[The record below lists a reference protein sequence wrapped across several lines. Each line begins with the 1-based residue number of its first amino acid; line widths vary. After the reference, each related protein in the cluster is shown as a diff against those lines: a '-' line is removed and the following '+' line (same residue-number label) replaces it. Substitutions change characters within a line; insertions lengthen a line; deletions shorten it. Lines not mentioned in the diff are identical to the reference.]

1 VKTVTNSVKPYDRKV
16 IWWTGLFLLL
26 VTSYFNSKTQ
36 DPFNSPKFWVLLLG
50 AAWLLGYPISFR
62 KKSNFLNKKGL
73 RLTQI
78 LLFLF
83 IGASTLSLLAADNKQ
98 IAFFGDNMR
107 KNGYLT
113 YLALAIFFLAI
124 AGFINSSNVI
134 VLYHFILLS
143 AYVVGGYGLL
153 QMSGNDFINWSAS
166 GMALFSTLGNS
177 NFAGSAMAILA
188 ILSLGGAYIGRKDP
202 ITLWLSLIAFVIL
215 SITIFPTNARQG
227 LLLLA
232 FGVISLLLVLI
243 YNFDKKLG
251 LVGVAFAAFGFTV
264 SILGMLQIGPLE
276 RFLYKDSVSVRGY
289 YWRAGIEM
297 FRDNPLFGVGLD
309 NYGSFF
315 KEYREVGYPL
325 KYGYSLTSTNA
336 HNVFIQHFATG
347 GIFVGTI
354 YLILT
359 AVIFWR
365 GVISLRK
372 FEKDERVLRAVF
384 FIAWLAFQAQSLI
397 SIDNIGI
404 GIWGWVLGGV
414 VVGLSVVPTNDP
426 IGNQQFKR
434 ENRVR
439 KSQMGLLQPI
449 ISASFTAL
457 TLVLVVFLYRA
468 DSAMFQQRAA
478 YNPAAP
484 AQKDFFYQLAQKT
497 VNAPLQDLQYKVMT
511 ATYLHGM
518 GFQQEALNLLEQ
530 LHVEDPYN
538 LDALTFLASY
548 YENLGQVDKA
558 LVAREKIAKL
568 DPWNANNYLQ
578 IAFNYKFLGNK
589 VSQQNYLD
597 KVLSFAAADPMVIK
611 AVPELTLQSSDES

>member
-1 VKTVTNSVKPYDRKV
+1 MVATKVKSIDRKV
-16 IWWTGLFLLL
+16 IWWVGAFLLL
-26 VTSYFNSKTQ
+26 VTTYFNAQTQ

-50 AAWLLGYPISFR
+50 AAWLLGHLTSFH
-62 KKSNFLNKKGL
+62 KQSNSLNSRVLK
-73 RLTQI
+73 LTQI
-78 LLFLF
+78 LLLLF
-83 IGASTLSLLAADNKQ
+83 IGASTLALLAADNSQ
-98 IAFFGDNMR
+98 IALFGDNMR

-113 YLALAIFFLAI
+113 YLALVIFFWAV
-124 AGFINSSNVI
+124 AVFINSSNLI
-134 VLYHFILLS
+134 LLYRFTLLS
-143 AYVVGGYGLL
+143 AYVVGGYALL
-153 QMSGNDFINWSAS
+153 QMSGNDFINWSSS

-177 NFAGSAMAILA
+177 NFAGSAMALLA
-188 ILSLGGAYIGRKDP
+188 ILSLGGAYAYRKDQ
-202 ITLWLSLIAFVIL
+202 ITLWLSLIAFGIL

-232 FGVISLLLVLI
+232 FGIVSLLLVLV
-243 YNFDKKLG
+243 YNFNKKLG
-251 LVGVAFAAFGFTV
+251 LAGLIFAAFGFIL
-264 SILGMLQIGPLE
+264 SILGMLQVGPLE

-297 FRDNPLFGVGLD
+297 FKDNPLFGVGLD

-347 GIFVGTI
+347 GVFVGSI

-359 AVIFWR
+359 AFIFWR
-365 GVISLRK
+365 GVVSLLR
-372 FEKDERVLRAVF
+372 FEKDERVLRSVF

-404 GIWGWVLGGV
+404 SIWGWVLGGV
-414 VVGLSVVPTNDP
+414 VVGLSVTP
-426 IGNQQFKR
+426 INEQISNQQAKR
-434 ENRVR
+434 QNRVR
-439 KSQMGLLQPI
+439 KNQLGLLQPV
-449 ISASFTAL
+449 ISTFFTAL

-484 AQKDFFYQLAQKT
+484 AQKDIFYQLAQKT
-497 VNAPLQDLQYKVMT
+497 LKAPLQDLQYKVMT

-530 LHVEDPYN
+530 LHLEDPYN
-538 LDALTFLASY
+538 LDALTFLASF
-548 YENLGQVDKA
+548 YENLGQVDNA
-558 LVAREKIAKL
+558 LVAREKISKL

-578 IAFNYKFLGNK
+578 MAFNYKFLGNNA
-589 VSQQNYLD
+589 QQQIYLD
-597 KVLSFAAADPMVIK
+597 KVLTFAAADPMVIK
-611 AVPELTLQSSDES
+611 AVPELTPQS

>member
-1 VKTVTNSVKPYDRKV
+1 MIATRVKSIDRKV
-16 IWWTGLFLLL
+16 IWWVGAFLLL

-50 AAWLLGYPISFR
+50 AALLLGYLISFR
-62 KKSNFLNKKGL
+62 KQSIFLNSRAL
-73 RLTQI
+73 RFTQI
-78 LLFLF
+78 LLLLF
-83 IGASTLSLLAADNKQ
+83 IGASTLALLAADNKQ
-98 IAFFGDNMR
+98 IALFGDNMR

-113 YLALAIFFLAI
+113 YLALAIFFWAVVV
-124 AGFINSSNVI
+124 FINSSNLI
-134 VLYHFILLS
+134 LLYRFILLS

-153 QMSGNDFINWSAS
+153 QMSGNDFINWSSS

-188 ILSLGGAYIGRKDP
+188 ILSLGGAYIYRKDP
-202 ITLWLSLIAFVIL
+202 ITLWLSLISFVIL

-232 FGVISLLLVLI
+232 FGIASLLLVFI
-243 YNFDKKLG
+243 YNFNKKLG
-251 LVGVAFAAFGFTV
+251 LAGLIFAAFGFIL
-264 SILGMLQIGPLE
+264 SILGMLQVGPLE

-297 FRDNPLFGVGLD
+297 FKDNPLFGVGLD

-359 AVIFWR
+359 AFVLWR
-365 GVISLRK
+365 GVVSLLR
-372 FEKDERVLRAVF
+372 FEKDERVLRSVF

-404 GIWGWVLGGV
+404 SIWGWVLGGV
-414 VVGLSVVPTNDP
+414 VVGLSVAP
-426 IGNQQFKR
+426 INEQVSNQQVKR
-434 ENRVR
+434 QNRVR
-439 KSQMGLLQPI
+439 KNQLGLLQPV
-449 ISASFTAL
+449 ISTFLTAL

-468 DSAMFQQRAA
+468 DSAMFQQRTA

-484 AQKDFFYQLAQKT
+484 AQKDIFYQLAQKT
-497 VNAPLQDLQYKVMT
+497 LKAPLQDLQYKVMT

-518 GFQQEALNLLEQ
+518 GFQQEALSLLEQ
-530 LHVEDPYN
+530 LHLEDPYN

-548 YENLGQVDKA
+548 YENLSQVDKG
-558 LVAREKIAKL
+558 LVAREKISKL
-568 DPWNANNYLQ
+568 DPWNASNYLQ
-578 IAFNYKFLGNK
+578 MAFNYKFLGNK
-589 VSQQNYLD
+589 VQQQNYLD
-597 KVLSFAAADPMVIK
+597 MVLSFADVDPMVIK
-611 AVPELTLQSSDES
+611 AVPELTPQS

>member
-1 VKTVTNSVKPYDRKV
+1 MRTVAASVKPYDRKV
-16 IWWTGLFLLL
+16 IWWAGLFLLL

-50 AAWLLGYPISFR
+50 AAWLLGYLITFR
-62 KKSNFLNKKGL
+62 KQPKLLDSKAIKF
-73 RLTQI
+73 TQI
-78 LLFLF
+78 LLLLF
-83 IGASTLSLLAADNKQ
+83 IGASTLSLLAADNSQ
-98 IAFFGDNMR
+98 IALFGDNMR

-113 YLALAIFFLAI
+113 YLALAIFFWAV
-124 AGFINSSNVI
+124 AVFINSSNLI
-134 VLYHFILLS
+134 LFYHFILLS
-143 AYVVGGYGLL
+143 GYVVGGYGLL

-232 FGVISLLLVLI
+232 FGVISLLLVLL
-243 YNFDKKLG
+243 YNFNKKLG
-251 LVGVAFAAFGFTV
+251 LVGLAFAALSFTV
-264 SILGMLQIGPLE
+264 SLLGMLQIGPLE

-289 YWRAGIEM
+289 YWRAGLEM
-297 FRDNPLFGVGLD
+297 FRDNPWFGVGLD

-315 KEYREVGYPL
+315 KEYREVGYSL

-347 GIFVGTI
+347 GVFVGTI

-359 AVIFWR
+359 AFVFWR
-365 GVISLRK
+365 GLISLRR
-372 FEKDERVLRAVF
+372 FEMDERVLRSVF

-404 GIWGWVLGGV
+404 SIWGWVLGGV
-414 VVGLSVVPTNDP
+414 VVGLSVTP
-426 IGNQQFKR
+426 INEQISNQQAR
-434 ENRVR
+434 QQNRVR
-439 KSQMGLLQPI
+439 KNQLGLLQPL
-449 ISASFTAL
+449 ISTLLTAL
-457 TLVLVVFLYRA
+457 TLILVVFLYRA

-484 AQKDFFYQLAQKT
+484 AQRDVFYQLAQKSIK
-497 VNAPLQDLQYKVMT
+497 APLQDLQYKVMT

-518 GFQQEALNLLEQ
+518 GFQQEALSLLEQ
-530 LHVEDPYN
+530 LNLEDPYN
-538 LDALTFLASY
+538 LDALTFLASF
-548 YENLGQVDKA
+548 YENVGQVDKA
-558 LVAREKIAKL
+558 LLAREKMAKL
-568 DPWNANNYLQ
+568 DPWNAANYLQ
-578 IAFNYKFLGNK
+578 MAFNYKFLGNK
-589 VSQQNYLD
+589 VQQQNYLD
-597 KVLSFAAADPMVIK
+597 KVLSFAAADPIVIK
-611 AVPELTLQSSDES
+611 AVPELTSQG

>member
-1 VKTVTNSVKPYDRKV
+1 
-16 IWWTGLFLLL
+16 
-26 VTSYFNSKTQ
+26 
-36 DPFNSPKFWVLLLG
+36 
-50 AAWLLGYPISFR
+50 
-62 KKSNFLNKKGL
+62 
-73 RLTQI
+73 
-78 LLFLF
+78 
-83 IGASTLSLLAADNKQ
+83 
-98 IAFFGDNMR
+98 
-107 KNGYLT
+107 
-113 YLALAIFFLAI
+113 
-124 AGFINSSNVI
+124 
-134 VLYHFILLS
+134 
-143 AYVVGGYGLL
+143 
-153 QMSGNDFINWSAS
+153 
-166 GMALFSTLGNS
+166 MALFSTLGNS
-177 NFAGSAMAILA
+177 NFAGSAMALLA
-188 ILSLGGAYIGRKDP
+188 IISLGGAYVYRKDQ
-202 ITLWLSLIAFVIL
+202 ITFWLSLIAFGIL

-232 FGVISLLLVLI
+232 FGVASLFLVLI
-243 YNFDKKLG
+243 YNFNKKLG
-251 LVGVAFAAFGFTV
+251 LVGLIFAAFGFIL
-264 SILGMLQIGPLE
+264 SILGMLQVGPLE

-359 AVIFWR
+359 AFVFWR
-365 GVISLRK
+365 GLISLRR
-372 FEKDERVLRAVF
+372 FEMDERVLRSVF

-404 GIWGWVLGGV
+404 SIWGWVLGGV
-414 VVGLSVVPTNDP
+414 VVGLSVTP
-426 IGNQQFKR
+426 INEQIISQQAKQK
-434 ENRVR
+434 NRVR
-439 KSQMGLLQPI
+439 KNQLGLLQPV
-449 ISASFTAL
+449 ISTFFTAL

-484 AQKDFFYQLAQKT
+484 AQKDIFYQLAQKT
-497 VNAPLQDLQYKVMT
+497 LKAPLQDLQYKVMT

-530 LHVEDPYN
+530 LHLEDPYN
-538 LDALTFLASY
+538 LDALTFLASFN
-548 YENLGQVDKA
+548 ENLGQVDNA
-558 LVAREKIAKL
+558 LVAREKISKL

-578 IAFNYKFLGNK
+578 MAFNYKFLGNNA
-589 VSQQNYLD
+589 QQQIYLD
-597 KVLSFAAADPMVIK
+597 KVLTFAAADPMVIK
-611 AVPELTLQSSDES
+611 AVPELTPQS

>member
-1 VKTVTNSVKPYDRKV
+1 MVATKVKSIDRKV
-16 IWWTGLFLLL
+16 IWWVGAFLLL
-26 VTSYFNSKTQ
+26 VTSYFNSQTQ

-50 AAWLLGYPISFR
+50 AAWLLGYLLSFR
-62 KKSNFLNKKGL
+62 KQSIFLNSRAL
-73 RLTQI
+73 RFTQI
-78 LLFLF
+78 LLLLF
-83 IGASTLSLLAADNKQ
+83 IGASTLALFAADNSQ
-98 IAFFGDNMR
+98 IALFGDNMR

-113 YLALAIFFLAI
+113 YLALAIFFWAV
-124 AGFINSSNVI
+124 AVFINSSNLI
-134 VLYHFILLS
+134 LFYRFILLS
-143 AYVVGGYGLL
+143 AYVVGGYALL
-153 QMSGNDFINWSAS
+153 QMSGNDFINWSSS

-188 ILSLGGAYIGRKDP
+188 ILSLGGAYAYRKDQF
-202 ITLWLSLIAFVIL
+202 TLWLSLIAFGIL

-232 FGVISLLLVLI
+232 FGIVSLLLVLM
-243 YNFDKKLG
+243 YNFNKKLG
-251 LVGVAFAAFGFTV
+251 LVGLIFAAFGFIL
-264 SILGMLQIGPLE
+264 SILGMLQVGPLE

-297 FRDNPLFGVGLD
+297 FKDNPLFGVGLD

-347 GIFVGTI
+347 GIFVGSI

-359 AVIFWR
+359 AFIFWR
-365 GVISLRK
+365 GVVSLLR
-372 FEKDERVLRAVF
+372 FEKDERVLRSVF

-404 GIWGWVLGGV
+404 SIWGWVLGGV
-414 VVGLSVVPTNDP
+414 VVGLSVTP
-426 IGNQQFKR
+426 INEPISNQQAKR
-434 ENRVR
+434 QKRVR
-439 KSQMGLLQPI
+439 KNQLGLLQPV
-449 ISASFTAL
+449 ISTFFTAL

-484 AQKDFFYQLAQKT
+484 AQKDIFYQLAQKT
-497 VNAPLQDLQYKVMT
+497 LKAPLQDLQYKVMS
-511 ATYLHGM
+511 ATFLYNM
-518 GFQQEALNLLEQ
+518 GFQQDAMILLKDVYNQDE
-530 LHVEDPYN
+530 YN

-548 YENLGQVDKA
+548 YENAGQVTDA
-558 LVAREKIAKL
+558 VIIREKIIKL
-568 DPWNANNYLQ
+568 DPWNASNYLQ
-578 IAFNYKFLGNK
+578 MAFNHKFLGNK
-589 VSQQNYLD
+589 AQQQIYLD
-597 KVLSFAAADPMVIK
+597 KVLSFAATDPTVIK
-611 AVPELTLQSSDES
+611 AAPELTPQS

>member
-1 VKTVTNSVKPYDRKV
+1 MRTVATNFKTNDRKV
-16 IWWTGLFLLL
+16 IWWVGVFLLL

-50 AAWLLGYPISFR
+50 AAWLLGYLISFR
-62 KKSNFLNKKGL
+62 KQSNFLNKRDLG
-73 RLTQI
+73 LTQV
-78 LLFLF
+78 LLLLF
-83 IGASTLSLLAADNKQ
+83 IGASTLSLLVADNKQ

-113 YLALAIFFLAI
+113 YLALVLFFLAI

-215 SITIFPTNARQG
+215 SVTIFPTNARQG

-232 FGVISLLLVLI
+232 FGVISLLLVLL
-243 YNFDKKLG
+243 YNFNKKLG
-251 LVGVAFAAFGFTV
+251 LVGLAFAALGFTV
-264 SILGMLQIGPLE
+264 SILGMLQIGPLQ

-404 GIWGWVLGGV
+404 SIWGWVLGGV

-426 IGNQQFKR
+426 ISNQQVKR

-439 KSQMGLLQPI
+439 NSQMGLLQPI

-457 TLVLVVFLYRA
+457 TLVLVVFLYRE

-478 YNPAAP
+478 YNPAVP
-484 AQKDFFYQLAQKT
+484 AQKDIFYQLAQKT
-497 VNAPLQDLQYKVMT
+497 VNAPFQDLQYKVMT
-511 ATYLHGM
+511 ATYLHGI

-530 LHVEDPYN
+530 LHLEDPYN

-558 LVAREKIAKL
+558 LVSREKIATL
-568 DPWNANNYLQ
+568 DPWNASNYLQ

-589 VSQQNYLD
+589 VGQQNYLN

-611 AVPELTLQSSDES
+611 AVPELTLQS

>member
-1 VKTVTNSVKPYDRKV
+1 MVATKVKSIDRKV
-16 IWWTGLFLLL
+16 IWWVGAFLLL
-26 VTSYFNSKTQ
+26 VTSYFNSQTQ

-50 AAWLLGYPISFR
+50 AAWLLGYLISFH
-62 KKSNFLNKKGL
+62 KQSNSLKSRAISF
-73 RLTQI
+73 TQI
-78 LLFLF
+78 LLLLF
-83 IGASTLSLLAADNKQ
+83 IGASTLALLAADNSQ
-98 IAFFGDNMR
+98 IALFGDNMR

-113 YLALAIFFLAI
+113 YLALVIFFWAV
-124 AGFINSSNVI
+124 AVFINSSNLI
-134 VLYHFILLS
+134 LLYRFILLS
-143 AYVVGGYGLL
+143 AYVVGGYALL
-153 QMSGNDFINWSAS
+153 QMSGNDFINWSSS

-188 ILSLGGAYIGRKDP
+188 ILSLGGAYAYRKDQ
-202 ITLWLSLIAFVIL
+202 ITLWLSLIAFGIL

-232 FGVISLLLVLI
+232 FGIASFLLVLI
-243 YNFDKKLG
+243 YNFNKKLG
-251 LVGVAFAAFGFTV
+251 LVGLIFAAFGFIL
-264 SILGMLQIGPLE
+264 SILGMLQVGPLE

-297 FRDNPLFGVGLD
+297 FQDNPLFGVGLD

-347 GIFVGTI
+347 GVFVGSI

-359 AVIFWR
+359 AFIFWR
-365 GVISLRK
+365 GVVSLLR
-372 FEKDERVLRAVF
+372 FEKDERVLRSVF

-404 GIWGWVLGGV
+404 SIWGWVLGGV
-414 VVGLSVVPTNDP
+414 VVGLSVTP
-426 IGNQQFKR
+426 INEQISNQQAKR
-434 ENRVR
+434 QNRVR
-439 KSQMGLLQPI
+439 KNQLGLLQPV
-449 ISASFTAL
+449 ISTFFTAL

-484 AQKDFFYQLAQKT
+484 AQKDIFYQLAQKT
-497 VNAPLQDLQYKVMT
+497 LKAPLQDLQYKVMT

-530 LHVEDPYN
+530 LHLEDPYN
-538 LDALTFLASY
+538 LDALTFLASF
-548 YENLGQVDKA
+548 YENLGQVDNA
-558 LVAREKIAKL
+558 LVAREKISKL

-578 IAFNYKFLGNK
+578 MAFNYKFLGDK
-589 VSQQNYLD
+589 VQQQNYLD
-597 KVLSFAAADPMVIK
+597 KVLTFAAADPMVIK
-611 AVPELTLQSSDES
+611 AVPELTPQS

>member
-1 VKTVTNSVKPYDRKV
+1 MVATKVKSIDRKV
-16 IWWTGLFLLL
+16 IWWVGAFLLS
-26 VTSYFNSKTQ
+26 VTSYFNSQTQ

-50 AAWLLGYPISFR
+50 AAWLLGYLISFR
-62 KKSNFLNKKGL
+62 KQSNSLKG
-73 RLTQI
+73 RAISFTQI
-78 LLFLF
+78 LLLLF
-83 IGASTLSLLAADNKQ
+83 IGASTLALLAADNNQ
-98 IAFFGDNMR
+98 IALFGDNMR

-113 YLALAIFFLAI
+113 YLALAIFFWAV
-124 AGFINSSNVI
+124 AVFINSSNLI
-134 VLYHFILLS
+134 LLFRFILLS
-143 AYVVGGYGLL
+143 AYVVGGYALL
-153 QMSGNDFINWSAS
+153 QMSGNDFINWSSS

-188 ILSLGGAYIGRKDP
+188 ILSLGGAYSYRKDQ
-202 ITLWLSLIAFVIL
+202 ITLWLSLIAFGIL
-215 SITIFPTNARQG
+215 LITIFPTNARQG

-232 FGVISLLLVLI
+232 FGIASLLLVLI
-243 YNFDKKLG
+243 YNFNKKLG
-251 LVGVAFAAFGFTV
+251 LAGLIFAAFGFIL
-264 SILGMLQIGPLE
+264 SILGMLQVGPLE

-297 FRDNPLFGVGLD
+297 FKDNPLFGVGLD

-347 GIFVGTI
+347 GVFVGSI

-359 AVIFWR
+359 AFIFWR
-365 GVISLRK
+365 GVVSLLR
-372 FEKDERVLRAVF
+372 FEKDERVLRSVF

-404 GIWGWVLGGV
+404 SIWGWVLGGV
-414 VVGLSVVPTNDP
+414 VVGLSVTP
-426 IGNQQFKR
+426 INEQISNQQAKR
-434 ENRVR
+434 QNRVR
-439 KSQMGLLQPI
+439 KNQLGLLQPV
-449 ISASFTAL
+449 ISTFFTAL
-457 TLVLVVFLYRA
+457 TLVLVVSLYRA

-484 AQKDFFYQLAQKT
+484 AQKDIFYQLAQKT
-497 VNAPLQDLQYKVMT
+497 LKAPLQDLQYKVMT

-530 LHVEDPYN
+530 LHLEDPYN
-538 LDALTFLASY
+538 LDALTFLASF
-548 YENLGQVDKA
+548 YENLGQVDNA
-558 LVAREKIAKL
+558 LVAREKISKL

-578 IAFNYKFLGNK
+578 MAFNYKFLGNNA
-589 VSQQNYLD
+589 QQQIYLD
-597 KVLSFAAADPMVIK
+597 KVLTFAAADPMVIK
-611 AVPELTLQSSDES
+611 ALPELTTQS

>member
-1 VKTVTNSVKPYDRKV
+1 MRTVAASVKPYDRKV
-16 IWWTGLFLLL
+16 IWWAGLFLLL

-50 AAWLLGYPISFR
+50 AAWLLGYLITFR
-62 KKSNFLNKKGL
+62 KQPKLLNSKAIKF
-73 RLTQI
+73 TQI
-78 LLFLF
+78 LLLLF
-83 IGASTLSLLAADNKQ
+83 IGASTLALLAADNGQ
-98 IAFFGDNMR
+98 IALFGDNMR

-113 YLALAIFFLAI
+113 YLALAIFFWAV
-124 AGFINSSNVI
+124 AVFINSSNLI
-134 VLYHFILLS
+134 LLYHFILLS
-143 AYVVGGYGLL
+143 GYVVGGYGLL

-166 GMALFSTLGNS
+166 GMAIFSTLGNS

-232 FGVISLLLVLI
+232 FGIASFLLVLV
-243 YNFDKKLG
+243 YNFNKKLG
-251 LVGVAFAAFGFTV
+251 LAGLIFAAFGFIL

-289 YWRAGIEM
+289 YWRAGLEM
-297 FRDNPLFGVGLD
+297 FRDNPWFGVGLD

-359 AVIFWR
+359 AFVFWR
-365 GVISLRK
+365 GIVSLRK
-372 FEKDERVLRAVF
+372 FEKDDRVLRSVF

-404 GIWGWVLGGV
+404 SIWGWVLGGV
-414 VVGLSVVPTNDP
+414 VVGLSVAPVNEQ
-426 IGNQQFKR
+426 INIQQVKR
-434 ENRVR
+434 QNLAR
-439 KSQMGLLQPI
+439 KDQLGLVQPL
-449 ISASFTAL
+449 ISTFLTAL
-457 TLVLVVFLYRA
+457 TLILVVFLYRA

-484 AQKDFFYQLAQKT
+484 AQRDVFYQLAQKSIK
-497 VNAPLQDLQYKVMT
+497 APLQDLQYKVMT

-518 GFQQEALNLLEQ
+518 GFQQEALSLLEQ
-530 LHVEDPYN
+530 LNLEDPYN
-538 LDALTFLASY
+538 LDALTFLASF
-548 YENLGQVDKA
+548 YENLDQVDKA
-558 LVAREKIAKL
+558 LLAREKMAKL
-568 DPWNANNYLQ
+568 DPWNAANYLQ
-578 IAFNYKFLGNK
+578 MAFNYKFLGNK
-589 VSQQNYLD
+589 VQQQNYLD
-597 KVLSFAAADPMVIK
+597 KVLSFAAADPIVFK
-611 AVPELTLQSSDES
+611 AVPELTSQG

>member
-1 VKTVTNSVKPYDRKV
+1 VRTVAASVKPYDRKV
-16 IWWTGLFLLL
+16 IWWAGLFLLL

-50 AAWLLGYPISFR
+50 AAWLLGYLITFR
-62 KKSNFLNKKGL
+62 KQPKLLNSKAIKF
-73 RLTQI
+73 TQI
-78 LLFLF
+78 LLLLF
-83 IGASTLSLLAADNKQ
+83 IGASTLALLAADNGQ
-98 IAFFGDNMR
+98 IALFGDNMR

-113 YLALAIFFLAI
+113 YLALAIFFWAV
-124 AGFINSSNVI
+124 AVFINSSNLI
-134 VLYHFILLS
+134 LLYHFILLS
-143 AYVVGGYGLL
+143 GYVVGGYGLL

-166 GMALFSTLGNS
+166 GMAIFSTLGNS

-232 FGVISLLLVLI
+232 FGIASFLLVLV
-243 YNFDKKLG
+243 YNFNKKLG
-251 LVGVAFAAFGFTV
+251 LAGLIFAAFGFIL

-289 YWRAGIEM
+289 YWRAGLEM
-297 FRDNPLFGVGLD
+297 FRDNPWFGVGLD

-359 AVIFWR
+359 AFVFWR
-365 GVISLRK
+365 GIVSLRK
-372 FEKDERVLRAVF
+372 FEKDDRVLRSVF

-404 GIWGWVLGGV
+404 SIWGWVLGGV
-414 VVGLSVVPTNDP
+414 VVGLSVAPVNEQ
-426 IGNQQFKR
+426 INIQQVKR
-434 ENRVR
+434 QNLAR
-439 KSQMGLLQPI
+439 KDQLGLVQPL
-449 ISASFTAL
+449 ISTFLTAL
-457 TLVLVVFLYRA
+457 TLILVVFLYRA

-484 AQKDFFYQLAQKT
+484 AQRDVFYQLAQKSIK
-497 VNAPLQDLQYKVMT
+497 APLQDLQYKVMT

-518 GFQQEALNLLEQ
+518 GFQQEALSLLEQ
-530 LHVEDPYN
+530 LNLEDPYN
-538 LDALTFLASY
+538 LDALTFLASF
-548 YENLGQVDKA
+548 YENLDQVDKA
-558 LVAREKIAKL
+558 LLAREKMAKL
-568 DPWNANNYLQ
+568 DPWNAANYLQ
-578 IAFNYKFLGNK
+578 MAFNYKFLGNK
-589 VSQQNYLD
+589 VQQQNYLD
-597 KVLSFAAADPMVIK
+597 KVLSFAAADPIVFK
-611 AVPELTLQSSDES
+611 AVPELTSQG

>member
-1 VKTVTNSVKPYDRKV
+1 MRTVAASVKPYDRKV
-16 IWWTGLFLLL
+16 IWWAGLFLLL

-50 AAWLLGYPISFR
+50 AAWLLGYLITFR
-62 KKSNFLNKKGL
+62 KQPKLLDSKAIKF
-73 RLTQI
+73 TQI
-78 LLFLF
+78 LLLLF
-83 IGASTLSLLAADNKQ
+83 IGASTLSLLAADNSQ
-98 IAFFGDNMR
+98 IALFGDNMR

-113 YLALAIFFLAI
+113 YLALAIFFWAV
-124 AGFINSSNVI
+124 AVFINSSNLI
-134 VLYHFILLS
+134 LFYHFILLS
-143 AYVVGGYGLL
+143 GYVVGGYGLL

-232 FGVISLLLVLI
+232 FGVISLLLVLL
-243 YNFDKKLG
+243 YNFNKKLG
-251 LVGVAFAAFGFTV
+251 LVGLAFAALSFTV
-264 SILGMLQIGPLE
+264 SLLGMLQIGPLE

-289 YWRAGIEM
+289 YWRAGLEM
-297 FRDNPLFGVGLD
+297 FRDNPWFGVGLD

-315 KEYREVGYPL
+315 KEYREVGYSL

-347 GIFVGTI
+347 GVFVGTI

-359 AVIFWR
+359 AFVFWR
-365 GVISLRK
+365 GLISLRR
-372 FEKDERVLRAVF
+372 FEMDERVLRSVF

-404 GIWGWVLGGV
+404 SIWGWVLGGV
-414 VVGLSVVPTNDP
+414 VVGLSVTP
-426 IGNQQFKR
+426 INEQISNQQAR
-434 ENRVR
+434 QQNRVR
-439 KSQMGLLQPI
+439 KNQLGLLQPL
-449 ISASFTAL
+449 ISTLLTAL
-457 TLVLVVFLYRA
+457 TLILVVFLYRA

-484 AQKDFFYQLAQKT
+484 AQRDVFYQLAQKSIK
-497 VNAPLQDLQYKVMT
+497 APLQDLQYKVMT

-518 GFQQEALNLLEQ
+518 GFQQEALSLLEQ
-530 LHVEDPYN
+530 LNLEDPYN
-538 LDALTFLASY
+538 LDALTFLASF

-558 LVAREKIAKL
+558 LLAREKMAEL
-568 DPWNANNYLQ
+568 DPWNAANYLQ
-578 IAFNYKFLGNK
+578 MAFNYKFLGNK
-589 VSQQNYLD
+589 VQQQNYLD
-597 KVLSFAAADPMVIK
+597 KVLSFAAADPIVIK
-611 AVPELTLQSSDES
+611 AVPELTSQG

>member
-1 VKTVTNSVKPYDRKV
+1 MVATKVKSIDRKV
-16 IWWTGLFLLL
+16 IWWVGAFLLL

-50 AAWLLGYPISFR
+50 AAWLLGYLISFR
-62 KKSNFLNKKGL
+62 KQSNSLNSRAL
-73 RLTQI
+73 RFIQI
-78 LLFLF
+78 LLLLF
-83 IGASTLSLLAADNKQ
+83 IGASLLALLAADNNQ
-98 IAFFGDNMR
+98 IALFGDNMR

-113 YLALAIFFLAI
+113 YLALAIFFWAV
-124 AGFINSSNVI
+124 AVFINSTNLI
-134 VLYHFILLS
+134 ILYRFILLS
-143 AYVVGGYGLL
+143 AYVVGGYALL
-153 QMSGNDFINWSAS
+153 QMSGNDFINWSSS

-188 ILSLGGAYIGRKDP
+188 ILSLGGAYSYRKDQ
-202 ITLWLSLIAFVIL
+202 ITLWLSLIAFGIL
-215 SITIFPTNARQG
+215 LITIFPTNARQG

-232 FGVISLLLVLI
+232 FGIASLLLVLI
-243 YNFDKKLG
+243 YNFNKKLG
-251 LVGVAFAAFGFTV
+251 LAGLIFAAFGFIL
-264 SILGMLQIGPLE
+264 SILGMLQVGPLE

-297 FRDNPLFGVGLD
+297 FKDNPLFGVGLD

-347 GIFVGTI
+347 GVFVGSI

-359 AVIFWR
+359 AFIFWR
-365 GVISLRK
+365 GVVSLLR
-372 FEKDERVLRAVF
+372 FEKDERVLRSVF

-404 GIWGWVLGGV
+404 SIWGWVLGGV
-414 VVGLSVVPTNDP
+414 VVGLSVTP
-426 IGNQQFKR
+426 INEQISNQQAKR
-434 ENRVR
+434 QNRVR
-439 KSQMGLLQPI
+439 KNQLGLLQPV
-449 ISASFTAL
+449 ISTFFTAL

-484 AQKDFFYQLAQKT
+484 AQKDILYQLAQKT
-497 VNAPLQDLQYKVMT
+497 LKAPLQDLQYKVMT

-530 LHVEDPYN
+530 LHLEDPYN
-538 LDALTFLASY
+538 LDALTFLASF
-548 YENLGQVDKA
+548 YENLGQVDNA
-558 LVAREKIAKL
+558 LVAREKISKL

-578 IAFNYKFLGNK
+578 MAFNYKFLGNK
-589 VSQQNYLD
+589 VQQQNYLD
-597 KVLSFAAADPMVIK
+597 KVLTFAAADPMVIK
-611 AVPELTLQSSDES
+611 AVPELTPQS

>member
-1 VKTVTNSVKPYDRKV
+1 
-16 IWWTGLFLLL
+16 LFISSL
-26 VTSYFNSKTQ
+26 T
-36 DPFNSPKFWVLLLG
+36 
-50 AAWLLGYPISFR
+50 ISFIT
-62 KKSNFLNKKGL
+62 SENS
-73 RLTQI
+73 QVA
-78 LLFLF
+78 LF
-83 IGASTLSLLAADNKQ
+83 GE
-98 IAFFGDNMR
+98 NMR

-113 YLALAIFFLAI
+113 YLALAIFFWAV
-124 AGFINSSNVI
+124 AVVINSSNVI
-134 VLYHFILLS
+134 VLYRFILLS
-143 AYVVGGYGLL
+143 AYVVGGYALL
-153 QMSGNDFINWSAS
+153 QMSGNDFINWSSS

-188 ILSLGGAYIGRKDP
+188 ILSLGGAYIYRKDP
-202 ITLWLSLIAFVIL
+202 ITLWLSLISFVIL

-232 FGVISLLLVLI
+232 FGIASLLLVFI
-243 YNFDKKLG
+243 YNFNKKLG
-251 LVGVAFAAFGFTV
+251 LVGLIFAAFGFIL
-264 SILGMLQIGPLE
+264 SILGMLQVGPLE

-297 FRDNPLFGVGLD
+297 FKDNPLFGVGLD

-347 GIFVGTI
+347 GILVGTI

-359 AVIFWR
+359 AFVFWR
-365 GVISLRK
+365 GLISLRR
-372 FEKDERVLRAVF
+372 FEMDERVLRSVF

-404 GIWGWVLGGV
+404 SIWGWVLGGV
-414 VVGLSVVPTNDP
+414 VVGLSVTP
-426 IGNQQFKR
+426 INEQISNQQAKQQ
-434 ENRVR
+434 NRVR
-439 KSQMGLLQPI
+439 KNQLGLLQPV
-449 ISASFTAL
+449 ISTFFTAL

-484 AQKDFFYQLAQKT
+484 DQKDIFYQLAQKT
-497 VNAPLQDLQYKVMT
+497 LKAPLQDLQYKVMT

-530 LHVEDPYN
+530 LHLEDPYN
-538 LDALTFLASY
+538 LDALTVLASY

-558 LVAREKIAKL
+558 LAMREKISKL
-568 DPWNANNYLQ
+568 DPWNVNNYLQ
-578 IAFNYKFLGNK
+578 MAFNYKFLDNK
-589 VSQQNYLD
+589 VQQQNYLD
-597 KVLSFAAADPMVIK
+597 KVLSFASADPMVIK
-611 AVPELTLQSSDES
+611 AVPELTLQSQDDS

>member
-1 VKTVTNSVKPYDRKV
+1 MVATKVKSIDRKV
-16 IWWTGLFLLL
+16 IWWVGAFLLL

-50 AAWLLGYPISFR
+50 AAWLLGYLISFH
-62 KKSNFLNKKGL
+62 KQSILLNSRAL
-73 RLTQI
+73 RFTQI
-78 LLFLF
+78 LLLLF
-83 IGASTLSLLAADNKQ
+83 IGASTLTLLVAGNKQ
-98 IAFFGDNMR
+98 IALFGDNMR

-113 YLALAIFFLAI
+113 YLALAIFFWAV
-124 AGFINSSNVI
+124 AVFINSSNLI
-134 VLYHFILLS
+134 LLYRFILLS
-143 AYVVGGYGLL
+143 AYVVGGYALL
-153 QMSGNDFINWSAS
+153 QMSGNDFINWSSS

-177 NFAGSAMAILA
+177 NFAGSAMALLA
-188 ILSLGGAYIGRKDP
+188 ILSLGGAYAYRKDQ
-202 ITLWLSLIAFVIL
+202 ITLWLSLIAFGIL

-232 FGVISLLLVLI
+232 FGIASFLLVLI
-243 YNFDKKLG
+243 YNFNKKLG
-251 LVGVAFAAFGFTV
+251 LAGLIFAAFGFIL
-264 SILGMLQIGPLE
+264 SILGMLQVGPLE

-297 FRDNPLFGVGLD
+297 FKDNPLFGVGLD

-347 GIFVGTI
+347 GVFVGSI

-359 AVIFWR
+359 AFIFWR
-365 GVISLRK
+365 GVVSLLR
-372 FEKDERVLRAVF
+372 FEKDERVLRSVF

-404 GIWGWVLGGV
+404 SIWGWVLGGV
-414 VVGLSVVPTNDP
+414 VVGLSVTP
-426 IGNQQFKR
+426 INEQISNQQAKR
-434 ENRVR
+434 QNRVR
-439 KSQMGLLQPI
+439 KNQLGLLQPV
-449 ISASFTAL
+449 ISTFFTAL

-484 AQKDFFYQLAQKT
+484 AQKDIFYQLAQKT
-497 VNAPLQDLQYKVMT
+497 LKAPLQDLQYKVMT

-530 LHVEDPYN
+530 LHLEDPYN
-538 LDALTFLASY
+538 LDALTFLASF
-548 YENLGQVDKA
+548 YENLGQVDNA
-558 LVAREKIAKL
+558 LVAREKISKL

-578 IAFNYKFLGNK
+578 MAFNYKFLGDK
-589 VSQQNYLD
+589 VQQQNYLD
-597 KVLSFAAADPMVIK
+597 KVLTFAAADPMVIK
-611 AVPELTLQSSDES
+611 AVPELTPQS

>member
-1 VKTVTNSVKPYDRKV
+1 MRTVANSFKPYDRKV
-16 IWWTGLFLLL
+16 IWWSGLFLLL

-50 AAWLLGYPISFR
+50 AVWLLGYLISFR
-62 KKSNFLNKKGL
+62 KQSNFLNKRDLG
-73 RLTQI
+73 LTQV
-78 LLFLF
+78 LLLLF
-83 IGASTLSLLAADNKQ
+83 IGASTLSLLVADNKQ

-177 NFAGSAMAILA
+177 NFAGSAMAIMA

-215 SITIFPTNARQG
+215 SVTIFPTNARQG

-232 FGVISLLLVLI
+232 FGLISLLLVLL
-243 YNFDKKLG
+243 YNFNKKLG
-251 LVGVAFAAFGFTV
+251 LVGLAFAALGFTV
-264 SILGMLQIGPLE
+264 SILGMLQIGPLQ

-359 AVIFWR
+359 VVVFWR
-365 GVISLRK
+365 GLISLRK

-384 FIAWLAFQAQSLI
+384 FIAWLAFQSQSLI

-404 GIWGWVLGGV
+404 SIWGWVLGGV

-426 IGNQQFKR
+426 ISNQQVKR

-449 ISASFTAL
+449 ISTSLTAL

-558 LVAREKIAKL
+558 LIVREKIAKL
-568 DPWNANNYLQ
+568 DPWNASNYLQ

-589 VSQQNYLD
+589 VGQQNYLN
-597 KVLSFAAADPMVIK
+597 KVLTFAAADPMVIK
-611 AVPELTLQSSDES
+611 AVPELTLQN

>member
-1 VKTVTNSVKPYDRKV
+1 MRTVAASVKPYDRKV
-16 IWWTGLFLLL
+16 IWWAGLFLLL

-50 AAWLLGYPISFR
+50 AAWLLGYLITFR
-62 KKSNFLNKKGL
+62 KQPKLLDSKAIKF
-73 RLTQI
+73 TQI
-78 LLFLF
+78 LLLLF
-83 IGASTLSLLAADNKQ
+83 IGASTLSLLAADNSQ
-98 IAFFGDNMR
+98 IALFGDNMR

-113 YLALAIFFLAI
+113 YLALAIFFWAV
-124 AGFINSSNVI
+124 AVFINSSNLI
-134 VLYHFILLS
+134 LLYHFILLS
-143 AYVVGGYGLL
+143 GYVVGGYGLL

-232 FGVISLLLVLI
+232 FGVISLLLVLL
-243 YNFDKKLG
+243 YNFNKKLG
-251 LVGVAFAAFGFTV
+251 LVGLAFAALSFTV
-264 SILGMLQIGPLE
+264 SLLGMLQIGPLE

-289 YWRAGIEM
+289 YWRAGLEM
-297 FRDNPLFGVGLD
+297 FRDNPWFGVGLD

-315 KEYREVGYPL
+315 KEYREVGYSL

-347 GIFVGTI
+347 GVFVGTI

-359 AVIFWR
+359 AFVFWR
-365 GVISLRK
+365 GLISLRR
-372 FEKDERVLRAVF
+372 FEMDERVLRSVF

-404 GIWGWVLGGV
+404 SIWGWVLGGV
-414 VVGLSVVPTNDP
+414 VVGLSVTP
-426 IGNQQFKR
+426 INEQISNQQAR
-434 ENRVR
+434 QQNRVR
-439 KSQMGLLQPI
+439 KNQLGLLQPL
-449 ISASFTAL
+449 ISTLLTAL
-457 TLVLVVFLYRA
+457 TLILVVFLYRA

-484 AQKDFFYQLAQKT
+484 AQRDVFYQLAQKSIK
-497 VNAPLQDLQYKVMT
+497 APLQDLQYKVMT

-518 GFQQEALNLLEQ
+518 GFQQEALSLLEQ
-530 LHVEDPYN
+530 LNLEDPYN
-538 LDALTFLASY
+538 LDALTFLASF

-558 LVAREKIAKL
+558 LLAREKMAEL
-568 DPWNANNYLQ
+568 DPWNAANYLQ
-578 IAFNYKFLGNK
+578 MAFNYKFLGNK
-589 VSQQNYLD
+589 VQQQNYLD
-597 KVLSFAAADPMVIK
+597 KVLSFAAADPIVIK
-611 AVPELTLQSSDES
+611 AVPELTSQG